1 MNIVQPI
8 SDKEDIERMKKVLR
22 KKKRDL
28 VLFIFG
34 INCGLRISDIL
45 KLDVGDVKGQDFIEI
60 RENKTNKNKRFPIN
74 AQLKVVLEDFVEDRE
89 PDEPLFMSQRG
100 YRLDR
105 S

>member
-8 SDKEDIERMKKVLR
+8 RDKEDIERMKKVLR

-60 RENKTNKNKRFPIN
+60 RENKTNKNKRYTHSRIHSHTAN
-74 AQLKVVLEDFVEDRE
+74 HKKRTHTV
-89 PDEPLFMSQRG
+89 SQTKKK
-100 YRLDR
+100 
-105 S
+105 